1 MRSAYTALAEGGA
14 DFLNEGPKGWK
25 ISAAGCRE
33 VRPSIP
39 TNASWRAEM
48 RAMYVVYL
56 VLIATGILFYA
67 AIGLMHN

>member
-1 MRSAYTALAEGGA
+1 MV
-14 DFLNEGPKGWK
+14 GPRAAAF
-25 ISAAGCRE
+25 AAGRSRRPAAGRS
-33 VRPSIP
+33 RPSTP

-48 RAMYVVYL
+48 RAMFVVYL